1 MQPSSKKVPLGN
13 KKKNRFDKLL
23 HLMRFPRQVG
33 GKNAPQ
39 KGVGKN
45 PKWAAAVLETFR
57 EPLKWALKNEEGKER
72 GKPLRLGSLISRLR
86 SPHFPWGYAHIAT
99 QPDGATHVPPPKK
112 PSTPSS
118 TFWPVCMLGNFFF
131 LFCLLLL
138 LPFALT
144 QKCVSRNILCRQL
157 FSEGV
162 WGIWRGWQIGEVG
175 GVGDGSTP
183 STPGSQ
189 QWSLL
194 WFQ

>member
-33 GKNAPQ
+33 GKNPPQ

-45 PKWAAAVLETFR
+45 TKWAAAVLETFR

-72 GKPLRLGSLISRLR
+72 GKPLRLGSLIRRLR

-118 TFWPVCMLGNFFF
+118 PFWPVCMLGNFFF
-131 LFCLLLL
+131 FYFACFFFCLL
-138 LPFALT
+138 P
-144 QKCVSRNILCRQL
+144 
-157 FSEGV
+157 
-162 WGIWRGWQIGEVG
+162 
-175 GVGDGSTP
+175 
-183 STPGSQ
+183 
-189 QWSLL
+189 
-194 WFQ
+194 